1 MQKQY
6 GDKTWIQEEKY
17 LIKEYE
23 IKSNI
28 NISKYTVQL
37 EGEPKGTAIVN
48 SEGQEKNEFKS
59 SEKFKILIPTENLE
73 KSGNFKIKI
82 QTQMETKPIFY
93 GKAPSAEYQDY
104 ALTAFSYEDIG
115 TEKMEEYKYEPIEET
130 PEIEQP
136 EPEPEPKPEPV
147 KEEIKRLPVTG
158 M

>member
-1 MQKQY
+1 
-6 GDKTWIQEEKY
+6 
-17 LIKEYE
+17 
-23 IKSNI
+23 
-28 NISKYTVQL
+28 
-37 EGEPKGTAIVN
+37 
-48 SEGQEKNEFKS
+48 
-59 SEKFKILIPTENLE
+59 
-73 KSGNFKIKI
+73 
-82 QTQMETKPIFY
+82 METKPIFY